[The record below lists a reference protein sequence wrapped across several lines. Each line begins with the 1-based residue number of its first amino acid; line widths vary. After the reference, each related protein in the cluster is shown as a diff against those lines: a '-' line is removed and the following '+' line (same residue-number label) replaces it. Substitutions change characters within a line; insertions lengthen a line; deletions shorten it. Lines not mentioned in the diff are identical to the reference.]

1 MGRGDFATNLAGRLS
16 GATRVAVLGIG
27 DDLNPQDRPGILGA
41 LEIHKMERPNV
52 TCFLTGS
59 MPENYTGAIR
69 KLRPSHVLMLD
80 AADMGQPAGSLALI
94 HPDEIRGERFSTHAM
109 PLSLVIKYVEE
120 ELGIPV
126 LLVGIQPDEPPP
138 PGGTDGLA
146 GFEVTLSPEVAEG
159 LAALRTAFSQ
169 ATKGLW

>member
-69 KLRPSHVLMLD
+69 KLRPSHVLML
-80 AADMGQPAGSLALI
+80 AP
-94 HPDEIRGERFSTHAM
+94 M
-109 PLSLVIKYVEE
+109 PCH
-120 ELGIPV
+120 
-126 LLVGIQPDEPPP
+126 
-138 PGGTDGLA
+138 
-146 GFEVTLSPEVAEG
+146 SPSSSN
-159 LAALRTAFSQ
+159 T
-169 ATKGLW
+169 